1 MTARE
6 KLDQMVEVAKG
17 LGVSVRY
24 ESMEGAGGGLCK
36 LRNKMVLF
44 VDTDADAVTTYERVL
59 VALADNFDLDAV
71 YLRPQI
77 RQDLADL
84 RG

>member
-6 KLDQMVEVAKG
+6 KLDQVVEVAKA

-24 ESMEGAGGGLCK
+24 EPMEGAGGGLCK
-36 LRNKMVLF
+36 LRNRLVLF
-44 VDTDADAVTTYERVL
+44 VDMDADAVITYERVL
-59 VALADNFDLDAV
+59 VALADNFDLDAI

>member
-1 MTARE
+1 MTAQE
-6 KLDQMVEVAKG
+6 KLDQLVEIAKG

-36 LRNKMVLF
+36 LRNKLVLF
-44 VDTDADAVTTYERVL
+44 VDIDADGLTCYERVL
-59 VALADNFDLDAV
+59 LALADNFDLEPI
-71 YLRPQI
+71 YLRPEI